1 MLGHSLTLWHS
12 HGLTK
17 CWRGCGPSLP
27 CWVELR
33 LRTSVRC
40 CHCTSSRRPG
50 SSPGGVPSVCT
61 SEVRSWTRGHRV
73 CCLRSEPVP
82 GREHGRPQV
91 PGLRFPRADFRNLAE
106 WLLMDVSARRARF
119 VPFSSLT
126 PGKRRWAVPDT
137 GARLLRCPAPRS
149 RPFKETLQGQPGS
162 VVTEGLCSRL
172 GATCWRFV
180 LLLLNGSKLTSC
192 ISNVLVVK
200 GK

>member
-1 MLGHSLTLWHS
+1 MLVHSLTLWHS
-12 HGLTK
+12 RWLTK
-17 CWRGCGPSLP
+17 CRAGLPAFPALLGGAQAQDLSPVLSLHFVPEARLLPRRSAVCLHVRGEEPDA
-27 CWVELR
+27 
-33 LRTSVRC
+33 
-40 CHCTSSRRPG
+40 
-50 SSPGGVPSVCT
+50 
-61 SEVRSWTRGHRV
+61 GHRL

-192 ISNVLVVK
+192 ISNVLVVE